1 VKDLFAPLACAQSGH
16 SIGPDY
22 LTVSQLAKTAVG
34 VEKVREGNVFLGVT
48 IAAAEFFVQ
57 CLAITAVQTSIQ
69 TPGKTVLRKAA

>member
-1 VKDLFAPLACAQSGH
+1 M
-16 SIGPDY
+16 
-22 LTVSQLAKTAVG
+22 SQLAKTAVG

-57 CLAITAVQTSIQ
+57 CLAITAEQTSIQ